1 MRYQMVEVD
10 VHGGG
15 LERYQVGF
23 DCFEISFGR
32 IHVGSRGFVEG
43 TLLVE
48 LRFDFDKGG
57 VDRDHPI
64 LPDAFWDN
72 HYYNSIN

>member
-43 TLLVE
+43 ALLVE
-48 LRFDFDKGG
+48 LGFGLGQFGLEVAFCRKFG
-57 VDRDHPI
+57 VQS
-64 LPDAFWDN
+64 LF
-72 HYYNSIN
+72 